1 MKPWNKVKWQKA
13 NADLANRPFADLF
26 WNRDEV
32 CVRCGRHHTIA
43 NAVHTRLHGYM
54 CVCGSQEWKAAEQ
67 SVQRTGLRRGVANV
81 VSTTIRII
89 KSV

>member
-32 CVRCGRHHTIA
+32 CVRCGRQHTIA
-43 NAVHTRLHGYM
+43 NAVHTRLYGYM

-67 SVQRTGLRRGVANV
+67 WRAVDAPQAGA
-81 VSTTIRII
+81 
-89 KSV
+89 

>member
-26 WNRDEV
+26 WNRNEV
-32 CVRCGRHHTIA
+32 CVRCGRQHTIA

-54 CVCGSQEWKAAEQ
+54 CVCGSQEWKAAEHPLH
-67 SVQRTGLRRGVANV
+67 SDGGEAGANEGT
-81 VSTTIRII
+81 SH
-89 KSV
+89 

>member
-32 CVRCGRHHTIA
+32 CVRCGRQHTIA

-67 SVQRTGLRRGVANV
+67 SVQPTDGELPQSDGESNPP
-81 VSTTIRII
+81 TI
-89 KSV
+89 SG

>member
-32 CVRCGRHHTIA
+32 CVRCGRQHTIE
-43 NAVHTRLHGYM
+43 NAVHTRLHGYT
-54 CVCGSQEWKAAEQ
+54 CVCGSQEWKAAEH
-67 SVQRTGLRRGVANV
+67 SVQPTDGGLAQSDGE
-81 VSTTIRII
+81 SKSPTI
-89 KSV
+89 SG